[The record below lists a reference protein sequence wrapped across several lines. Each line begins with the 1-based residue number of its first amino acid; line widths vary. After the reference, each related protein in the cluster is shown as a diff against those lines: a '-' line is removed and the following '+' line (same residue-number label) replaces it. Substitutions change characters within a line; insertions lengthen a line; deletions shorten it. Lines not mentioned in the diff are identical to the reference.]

1 MIRVA
6 IVDDE
11 AAARAIL
18 GEYISELEGFEIVSE
33 SANGFEA
40 VKSVNETRPDL
51 LLLDIQ
57 MPKLNGFE
65 VLELLDWKPKIVFVT
80 AYDEYALKAFEV
92 HAVDYLLKPFSRE
105 RLREVL
111 EHAASVVDPDR
122 VVAVTRD
129 AREKPLQRVLVK
141 DGAKIEVI
149 PVQKIDYIEA
159 QDDYVSIIAAGKK
172 RRKQQTIGELEQLLD
187 RGRFVRIHRSYIVN
201 VDRLSKVDLYAKD
214 SHVAVLSDGTKL
226 PISRS
231 GYARLRELL

>member
-1 MIRVA
+1 SILREYL
-6 IVDDE
+6 VD
-11 AAARAIL
+11 
-18 GEYISELEGFEIVSE
+18 LEGFEIVDE
-33 SANGFEA
+33 CANGFDA
-40 VKSVNETRPDL
+40 VKSVNEKRPDL

-57 MPKLNGFE
+57 MPKLDGFE

-111 EHAASVVDPDR
+111 THASSFVEREWPDRITGLTQSAREHA
-122 VVAVTRD
+122 
-129 AREKPLQRVLVK
+129 KPLQRVLVR
-141 DGAKIEVI
+141 DGAEIEVI

-159 QDDYVSIIAAGKK
+159 QDDYVAIAAMGKK
-172 RRKQQTIGELEQLLD
+172 RRKQQTIGDLERLLD
-187 RGRFVRIHRSYIVN
+187 PQRFVRIHRSYIVN
-201 VDRLSKVDLYAKD
+201 IDRLSKVDLYAKD
-214 SHVAVLSDGTKL
+214 SHVAILTDGTKL